1 MQEYDLK
8 DFKSYL
14 LFERGLS
21 ENTVQGY
28 MRDIRAFYEYIDYDI
43 KKFDLSHIDAYF
55 CELKDDGYKVTS
67 IRRKIVS
74 LRQYNE
80 F

>member
-28 MRDIRAFYEYIDYDI
+28 IRDIRAFYEYIDYDI
-43 KKFDLSHIDAYF
+43 KKFVD
-55 CELKDDGYKVTS
+55 
-67 IRRKIVS
+67 RR
-74 LRQYNE
+74 RQVLQERERSNPCL
-80 F
+80 

>member
-28 MRDIRAFYEYIDYDI
+28 IRDIRAFYEYIDYDI
-43 KKFDLSHIDAYF
+43 KKFDL
-55 CELKDDGYKVTS
+55 YKKKNRFFKAV
-67 IRRKIVS
+67 
-74 LRQYNE
+74 Q
-80 F
+80 